1 MTSRKPAQNI
11 RVGLRVSA
19 MRVAGKWVLDSG
31 QKLPKEKYD
40 FLVSLSRRS
49 GNFVEIDRAFA
60 ERFVAEWTSVIEQC
74 RPDLLFQV
82 RPCSGT
88 PESGEEAIAEIVA
101 DIREALEKGKG
112 APAKID
118 PLEAYEAN
126 LKHKRSRTRTSSGV
140 AGDPYAIELVAESL
154 GVKSKTCIEA
164 AIRKGRETAT
174 NISKAKAMLPDG
186 AEVLF
191 VLTDS
196 HDGGKSGVLVAS
208 APPPKDV
215 D

>member
-1 MTSRKPAQNI
+1 MTSGKPKI
-11 RVGLRVSA
+11 RPALRVVA

-31 QKLPKEKYD
+31 QKLPKEKFD

-49 GNFVEIDRAFA
+49 GNFVQMDRAFA
-60 ERFVAEWTSVIEQC
+60 ERFVSEWTSVIKQH
-74 RPDLLFQV
+74 RPDLLLQV

-88 PESGEEAIAEIVA
+88 PASGEEAIAEIVA
-101 DIREALEKGKG
+101 DIREALGKGKG
-112 APAKID
+112 RPPKID
-118 PLEAYEAN
+118 PLAAYEAN
-126 LKHKRSRTRTSSGV
+126 LKHKRSRTRSSSGV
-140 AGDPYAIELVAESL
+140 SGDAYSSELVAESL
-154 GVKSKTCIEA
+154 GVKSKTSIEA
-164 AIRKGRETAT
+164 AIPKGRETAT

-186 AEVLF
+186 AEVIF

-208 APPPKDV
+208 VPPLKKVV